1 MLTPNYLTTNQ
12 SEERPWADHTLLLEH
27 NSTPPKSRVGHTVL
41 KALVCGGPLYLAKQK
56 SCPFLLQLK
65 TTSPCFS
72 LASVN
77 RGWVSATFT
86 QSSFKR
92 KVTDSHTREL
102 RPRMIHWLSI
112 SCSAIRESCSCSFQ
126 LQRKISNPV
135 LPINSHDQNRIR
147 EKDNFF
153 SKSQSYELKD
163 SHRQKWPTISQK
175 VKNTILPGGGGVGW
189 GRVVLRDIVSSL
201 MWLRLYKTNYLAGHK
216 SWPSQAMPKES
227 SSPH

>member
-1 MLTPNYLTTNQ
+1 MRWPHSAPWTRLHTTQ
-12 SEERPWADHTLLLEH
+12 IQGGTHSFEGISLWWPPLPGKAKKLSF
-27 NSTPPKSRVGHTVL
+27 STS
-41 KALVCGGPLYLAKQK
+41 
-56 SCPFLLQLK
+56 LK
-65 TTSPCFS
+65 TPSPCFY

-86 QSSFKR
+86 QSSSMR
-92 KVTDSHTREL
+92 QVTDSHTREL

-163 SHRQKWPTISQK
+163 SHREKWPTISQK
-175 VKNTILPGGGGVGW
+175 WKTLYYLEVVGW
-189 GRVVLRDIVSSL
+189 GGVVLRDIVSSL

-216 SWPSQAMPKES
+216 SRPSQAMPKES